1 MRYIHVAGLCMKMYL
16 QAQLTC
22 EQFSPVWAGNYQE
35 TSYPVAVFLWNAHNP
50 TDAPI
55 TLSIM
60 LTWQNMVGWFT
71 NALKSPQVR
80 VRDDGS
86 PVYEYQPRWGE
97 SQGNYNQIV
106 EDTQQFGCVLGRV
119 GSNEPLQ
126 EGDGSWCIATP
137 KHPQMEVFHH
147 TRWNP
152 VGTGEDVWQSFA
164 ARWFFA

>member
-1 MRYIHVAGLCMKMYL
+1 AWQWYPTLPGTEETGNYHALYPRSWFVYENVF

-22 EQFSPVWAGNYQE
+22 EQFSPIWAGNYQE
-35 TSYPVAVFLWNAHNP
+35 TSYPVAIFLWNAHNP

-97 SQGNYNQIV
+97 SQRNYNEVV
-106 EDTQQFGCVLGRV
+106 ENTQQFGCVLGGI
-119 GSNEPLQ
+119 GSNEFLQ
-126 EGDGSWCIATP
+126 EGDGTWCIATL
-137 KHPQMEVFHH
+137 
-147 TRWNP
+147 
-152 VGTGEDVWQSFA
+152 
-164 ARWFFA
+164 